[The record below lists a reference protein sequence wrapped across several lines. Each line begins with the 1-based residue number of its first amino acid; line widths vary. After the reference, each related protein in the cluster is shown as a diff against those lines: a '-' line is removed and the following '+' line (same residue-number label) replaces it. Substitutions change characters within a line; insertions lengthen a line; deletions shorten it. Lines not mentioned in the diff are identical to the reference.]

1 MGPPMSQSW
10 RVNDKNTASF
20 FIAYIQDQVEQ
31 GIDRVYTIQKMD
43 RTYKQNR
50 TIHLLFRRM
59 AEALNEAGFEIAH
72 PFKPSLEIPWSEE
85 SVKDLL
91 YKPIITSYFKVDRS
105 SLLDT
110 AQLSESM
117 EILVDAVNRNTGV
130 YVPIPSQEFTNAPS

>member
-1 MGPPMSQSW
+1 MSQTWTVKDS
-10 RVNDKNTASF
+10 NTAKF
-20 FIAYIQDQVEQ
+20 FIAYIEDQVEQ

-43 RTYKQNR
+43 RTYRQNR

-59 AEALNEAGFEIAH
+59 AEALNEAGFEISH
-72 PFKPSLEIPWSEE
+72 PFKPDLEIPWSEE

-91 YKPIITSYFKVDRS
+91 YRPIITSYFKVDRS

-117 EILVDAVNRNTGV
+117 EILIDAVNRNTGV
-130 YVPIPSQEFTNAPS
+130 LVHIPSQEP